1 MNKREKIHTPLR
13 EKERIH
19 STFVQERTNM
29 MKVRATRRQKVKKRE
44 KEKQIVM
51 LERESFRC

>member
-51 LERESFRC
+51 LGRESFRC

>member
-19 STFVQERTNM
+19 STFVQERTIKYDESESNEE
-29 MKVRATRRQKVKKRE
+29 TEGKK
-44 KEKQIVM
+44 
-51 LERESFRC
+51 ERERETNSYAVETQF

>member
-29 MKVRATRRQKVKKRE
+29 MKVRAMRRQKVKKRE

-51 LERESFRC
+51 LGRESFRC